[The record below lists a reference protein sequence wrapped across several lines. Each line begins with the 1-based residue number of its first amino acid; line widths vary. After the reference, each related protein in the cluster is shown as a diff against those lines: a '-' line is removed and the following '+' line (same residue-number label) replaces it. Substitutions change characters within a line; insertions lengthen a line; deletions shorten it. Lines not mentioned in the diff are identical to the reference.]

1 MKINFI
7 NQIAPLIV
15 LLLLSC
21 STDEKQII
29 SLDEKLRPL
38 VKIEAVKQKHF
49 IHEIRVQ
56 GNVESD
62 KDVLIIAEMAGLI
75 TSVKV
80 RDGQTVVA
88 GQAIATIDAS
98 VLSSTAKELKTQ
110 LDYAEYMLEK
120 QTELQQRGVGSEFD
134 LETAR
139 HQVESLKAK
148 LNSLNT
154 QRGKAIIR
162 APFTGVVDNVFARN
176 GQMAGP
182 QSPIVRLVNNKKVD
196 IVAAISEKHLSKVKV
211 GTPISVS
218 FPNFPDT
225 TLDLVITNVGN
236 YIEPTNRT
244 FRIMAT
250 VENNTLLLPNMLAE
264 LSVTDMSVE
273 NGDVVPSKS
282 ILKDQNNQ
290 DFVYVAE
297 ESGSNNYSITKVNVV
312 VVEKYNGEA
321 LIESNPN
328 LKPGKKII
336 VEGAKGISEKDIVRT
351 K

>member
-1 MKINFI
+1 MKIKLIKPYF
-7 NQIAPLIV
+7 PLIA

-21 STDEKQII
+21 SAEEKDII
-29 SLDEKLRPL
+29 SSEDILRPL

-62 KDVLIIAEMAGLI
+62 KDILIIAEMAGLI

-80 RDGQTVVA
+80 KDGQTISQ
-88 GQAIATIDAS
+88 GQTIATIDAS
-98 VLSSTAKELKTQ
+98 ILSSNANELKTQ

-134 LETAR
+134 LETAK

-148 LNSLNT
+148 LNSLNMH
-154 QRGKAIIR
+154 RRKAIIR
-162 APFTGVVDNVFARN
+162 APFKGVVDNVFARN

-182 QSPIVRLVNNKKVD
+182 QSPIIRLVNNKTVD
-196 IVAAISEKHLSKVKV
+196 IVATISEKHLSKIKV

-218 FPNFPDT
+218 FPNFTDT
-225 TLDLVITNVGN
+225 TLDLIITNVGN

-250 VENNTLLLPNMLAE
+250 VLNNTLLLPNMLAE
-264 LSVTDMSVE
+264 VSVTDMSVE
-273 NGDVVPSKS
+273 NGTVVPSKS
-282 ILKDQNNQ
+282 ILKDQNNH

-297 ESGSNNYSITKVNVV
+297 KSDSNNYKIKKINVV
-312 VVEKYNGEA
+312 VIEKYNGEA
-321 LIESNPN
+321 LIESN
-328 LKPGKKII
+328 LSLTPGQNII
-336 VEGAKGISEKDIVRT
+336 VEGAKGITEKDIVRT